1 MTKFHD
7 FLIDSDIEKLLG
19 WNRQSAGLDTAVL
32 EASDW
37 GELKRKIGEERESK
51 DLIAFNSE
59 NDELAV
65 KASEDPRIDILIY
78 RSEETINHVIAKKAS
93 ENCIQIGFSLKQLQ
107 NSQNKYSIL
116 KTWSDSI
123 QILEKFDTQYLITT
137 EAEKSSDIRPPRDL
151 SALITE
157 LEGDGKKAVSKNPLK
172 LLKKVESRETDSFVR
187 PGVEK
192 E

>member
-78 RSEETINHVIAKKAS
+78 RSEETINHVVAKKAS
-93 ENCIQIGFSLKQLQ
+93 ENSIQIGFSLKQLQ
-107 NSQNKYSIL
+107 NSQNKYVIL

-172 LLKKVESRETDSFVR
+172 LLKKVESREKDSFVR

>member
-7 FLIDSDIEKLLG
+7 FLIDSEAEKLLG

-32 EASDW
+32 EASES

-65 KASEDPRIDILIY
+65 KASEDPRIDIMIY
-78 RSEETINHVIAKKAS
+78 RSEEKINHVIAKKAS
-93 ENCIQIGFSLKQLQ
+93 ENSIQIGFSLKQLHD
-107 NSQNKYSIL
+107 SQNKYSIL

-137 EAEKSSDIRPPRDL
+137 EAEKSSEIRPPRDL

-157 LEGDGKKAVSKNPLK
+157 LDGDGEKAISKNPLK
-172 LLKKVESRETDSFVR
+172 LLKKVESREKDSFVR